1 MLFILITRLPDIVLI
16 LQGEIPSWSLVG
28 GLCLLLYLC
37 LVSCT
42 HFLEERGRGVSG
54 FLVKFCLVS
63 AVGLSEPL
71 THRLL
76 SILWPIMDLISVTF
90 WHM

>member
-1 MLFILITRLPDIVLI
+1 MSFVI
-16 LQGEIPSWSLVG
+16 SL
-28 GLCLLLYLC
+28 
-37 LVSCT
+37 
-42 HFLEERGRGVSG
+42 SG
-54 FLVKFCLVS
+54 FLFPFPGGEREGGFGFLKFCLVS